1 MNTIIRKM
9 TQEDTREVL
18 DMMQV
23 FYTSDAVF
31 TNGSQEI
38 YRTDVENCVGEC
50 PYLEGYIFEKDGKIQ
65 GYGMVA
71 KSFSTEFGKVCMWLE
86 DLYIKEEYRGLG
98 IGSEFFNFVER
109 TYPNTVLRLEVE
121 PENEGAIKL
130 YERCGYR
137 ALPYLEMKKDNNM

>member
-9 TQEDTREVL
+9 LQEDTKEVL
-18 DMMQV
+18 EMMQV

-38 YRTDVENCVGEC
+38 FKKDVENCVGEC
-50 PYLEGYIFEKDGKIQ
+50 PYLEGYIFEQDGKIQ

-86 DLYIKEEYRGLG
+86 DLYIKEEYRGSGL
-98 IGSEFFNFVER
+98 GSEFFRFVER
-109 TYPNTVLRLEVE
+109 KYPDTVLRLEVE

-137 ALPYLEMKKDNNM
+137 ALPYMEMKKDN

>member
-1 MNTIIRKM
+1 ML
-9 TQEDTREVL
+9 QEDTKEVL
-18 DMMQV
+18 EMMQV

-38 YRTDVENCVGEC
+38 FKKDVENCVGEC
-50 PYLEGYIFEKDGKIQ
+50 PYLEGYIFEQDGKIQ

-86 DLYIKEEYRGLG
+86 DLYIKEEYRGSGL
-98 IGSEFFNFVER
+98 GSEFFRFVER
-109 TYPNTVLRLEVE
+109 KYPDTVLRLEVE

-137 ALPYLEMKKDNNM
+137 ALPYMEMKKDN

>member
-9 TQEDTREVL
+9 LQEDTKEVL

-38 YRTDVENCVGEC
+38 FKKDVENCVGEC
-50 PYLEGYIFEKDGKIQ
+50 PYLEGYIFEQDGKIQ

-98 IGSEFFNFVER
+98 LGSEFFRFVESQ
-109 TYPNTVLRLEVE
+109 YPDTVLRLEVE

-137 ALPYLEMKKDNNM
+137 ALPYLEMKKDN